1 MMWDEETSTLSFD
14 WNMGIPYYVER
25 ALCLISKSVGVR
37 EKVFGMDSCME
48 NKLFSTI
55 TSFHLSNPDYKD
67 KILSILSDGQTDL
80 NESVFTYQEYK
91 GDISLYYKLKEEVN
105 KSGIYHEFV
114 LLRGDK
120 VELVVQKR
128 YVNVTAYGYKEGR
141 INSVDTK
148 NCGVNDII
156 SKYISGESL
165 SWGTALINERVLTI
179 DNVKDNY
186 QQLRIIKKK

>member
-1 MMWDEETSTLSFD
+1 MMWDEKTLTLSFD

-25 ALCLISKSVGVR
+25 ALCLLSRNVGVR
-37 EKVFGMDSCME
+37 EKIFGMDSCME

-67 KILSILSDGQTDL
+67 QILSILSDGKM
-80 NESVFTYQEYK
+80 EPSSIFAYQDYK
-91 GDISLYYKLKEEVN
+91 GDISLYYKLKEEEN

-128 YVNVTAYGYKEGR
+128 YTGISAYGYKEGR

-148 NCGVNDII
+148 IRGVNAII
-156 SKYISGESL
+156 SEYINGEPL
-165 SWGTALINERVLTI
+165 EWVDAIINETVLTI
-179 DNVKDNY
+179 DNIKENY